1 MHIPWL
7 TDFVIFAQQNGPPA
21 AGQAAE
27 EAPQGE
33 GGFGMFV
40 PLIGIFLI
48 FWFLIIRPQSKQQKE
63 RKIKINAARK
73 GDNVVPIGG
82 VYGKIVKETELDVVL
97 EVDKHSKTRIQFQ
110 RTAIQDV
117 INSTAAQQDS
127 ESREESTGKVE
138 SGSEA
143 VVPPMIEPE

>member
-7 TDFVIFAQQNGPPA
+7 TDFVIFAQENGAPA
-21 AGQAAE
+21 AGQGAE
-27 EAPQGE
+27 EAPQ

-63 RKIKINAARK
+63 RNIKIKAARK
-73 GDNVVPIGG
+73 GDNVVTIGG

-117 INSTAAQQDS
+117 INSTAAQES
-127 ESREESTGKVE
+127 AESREESSKAE
-138 SGSEA
+138 SESKDGA
-143 VVPPMIEPE
+143 PPMIEPE

>member
-7 TDFVIFAQQNGPPA
+7 TDFVIFAQENGAPA
-21 AGQAAE
+21 AGQGAE
-27 EAPQGE
+27 QAPQ

-63 RKIKINAARK
+63 RNLKIKAARK
-73 GDNVVPIGG
+73 GDNVVTIGG
-82 VYGKIVKETELDVVL
+82 VYGKIVKETEQDVVL

-117 INSTAAQQDS
+117 INSTAAQ
-127 ESREESTGKVE
+127 ETAEPREESGKAE
-138 SGSEA
+138 SGSEDGA
-143 VVPPMIEPE
+143 PPMIEPE

>member
-7 TDFVIFAQQNGPPA
+7 ADFVIFAQQNGAPA

-27 EAPQGE
+27 EAPQGD

-48 FWFLIIRPQSKQQKE
+48 FWFLIIRPQSKQRKE
-63 RKIKINAARK
+63 RDIKIKAARK
-73 GDNVVPIGG
+73 GDNVVTIGG

-117 INSTAAQQDS
+117 INSAAAQEDS
-127 ESREESTGKVE
+127 ESREESDVEAE

-143 VVPPMIEPE
+143 DVPPMIGPE

>member
-1 MHIPWL
+1 MQIPLL
-7 TDFVIFAQQNGPPA
+7 TEFLILAQEAEEPA
-21 AGQAAE
+21 AGASSFLNS
-27 EAPQGE
+27 P
-33 GGFGMFV
+33 MV
-40 PLIGIFLI
+40 LILGIFFI
-48 FWFLIIRPQSKQQKE
+48 FWFLIIRPQSKKQKE
-63 RKIKINAARK
+63 RNLKIKTARK
-73 GDNVVPIGG
+73 GDNVVTIGG

-117 INSTAAQQDS
+117 INSVAVQEDS

-143 VVPPMIEPE
+143 DVPPMIEPE

>member
-7 TDFVIFAQQNGPPA
+7 TDIVIFAQENGAPA
-21 AGQAAE
+21 AGQGAE
-27 EAPQGE
+27 EAPQ

-63 RKIKINAARK
+63 RNIKIKAARK
-73 GDNVVPIGG
+73 GDNVVTIGG

-117 INSTAAQQDS
+117 INSTAAQES
-127 ESREESTGKVE
+127 AESREESSKAE
-138 SGSEA
+138 SESKDGA
-143 VVPPMIEPE
+143 PPMIEPE

>member
-7 TDFVIFAQQNGPPA
+7 TDFVIFAQQNGTPA

-27 EAPQGE
+27 EAPQGG
-33 GGFGMFV
+33 GGFDMFV

-48 FWFLIIRPQSKQQKE
+48 FWFLIIRPQSKQRKE
-63 RKIKINAARK
+63 RDIKIKAARK
-73 GDNVVPIGG
+73 GDNVVTIGG

-143 VVPPMIEPE
+143 DVPPMIEPE

>member
-7 TDFVIFAQQNGPPA
+7 TDFVIFAQENGAPA
-21 AGQAAE
+21 AGQGAE
-27 EAPQGE
+27 EAPQ

-63 RKIKINAARK
+63 RNLKIKAARK
-73 GDNVVPIGG
+73 GDNVVTIGG

-117 INSTAAQQDS
+117 INSTAAQES
-127 ESREESTGKVE
+127 AESREESGKAE
-138 SGSEA
+138 SGSEDGA
-143 VVPPMIEPE
+143 PPMIEPE

>member
-1 MHIPWL
+1 MYIPWL
-7 TDFVIFAQQNGPPA
+7 TDFVIFAQENGAPA
-21 AGQAAE
+21 PGQGAE
-27 EAPQGE
+27 QAPQS
-33 GGFGMFV
+33 GFGMFV

-63 RKIKINAARK
+63 RNLKIKAARK
-73 GDNVVPIGG
+73 GDNVVTIGG

-117 INSTAAQQDS
+117 INSTAAQES
-127 ESREESTGKVE
+127 AESREESGKAE
-138 SGSEA
+138 SESEDGA
-143 VVPPMIEPE
+143 PPMIESG

>member
-7 TDFVIFAQQNGPPA
+7 TDFVIFAQETGAPA
-21 AGQAAE
+21 AGQGAE
-27 EAPQGE
+27 EAPQ

-63 RKIKINAARK
+63 RNLKVKAARK
-73 GDNVVPIGG
+73 GDNVVTIGG

-117 INSTAAQQDS
+117 INSATASQETV
-127 ESREESTGKVE
+127 ESREESGKAE
-138 SGSEA
+138 SGSEDDA
-143 VVPPMIEPE
+143 PPMIEPE

>member
-7 TDFVIFAQQNGPPA
+7 TDFVIFAQENGAPA
-21 AGQAAE
+21 PGQGAE
-27 EAPQGE
+27 QAPQS
-33 GGFGMFV
+33 GFGMFV

-63 RKIKINAARK
+63 RNLKIKAARK
-73 GDNVVPIGG
+73 GDNGVTIGG

-97 EVDKHSKTRIQFQ
+97 EVDKHSKPRIQFQ

-117 INSTAAQQDS
+117 INSTAAQES
-127 ESREESTGKVE
+127 AESREESGKAE
-138 SGSEA
+138 SESEDGA
-143 VVPPMIEPE
+143 PPMIESG

>member
-7 TDFVIFAQQNGPPA
+7 TDFVIFAQENGAPA
-21 AGQAAE
+21 PGQGAE
-27 EAPQGE
+27 QAPQS
-33 GGFGMFV
+33 GFGMFV

-63 RKIKINAARK
+63 RNLKIKAARK
-73 GDNVVPIGG
+73 GDNVVTIGG

-117 INSTAAQQDS
+117 INSTAAQES
-127 ESREESTGKVE
+127 AESREESGKAE
-138 SGSEA
+138 SGSEDGA
-143 VVPPMIEPE
+143 PPMIEPE

>member
-7 TDFVIFAQQNGPPA
+7 TDFVIFAQENGAPA
-21 AGQAAE
+21 AGQGAE
-27 EAPQGE
+27 QAPQS
-33 GGFGMFV
+33 GFGMFV

-63 RKIKINAARK
+63 RNLKIKAARK
-73 GDNVVPIGG
+73 GDNVVTIGG

-117 INSTAAQQDS
+117 INSTAAQES
-127 ESREESTGKVE
+127 AESREESGKAE
-138 SGSEA
+138 SESEDGA
-143 VVPPMIEPE
+143 PPMIESG

>member
-7 TDFVIFAQQNGPPA
+7 TDFVIFAQETGAPA
-21 AGQAAE
+21 PGQGAE
-27 EAPQGE
+27 QAPQS
-33 GGFGMFV
+33 GFGMFV

-63 RKIKINAARK
+63 RNLKIKAARK
-73 GDNVVPIGG
+73 GDNVVTIGG

-117 INSTAAQQDS
+117 INSTAAQES
-127 ESREESTGKVE
+127 AESREESGKAE
-138 SGSEA
+138 SESEDGA
-143 VVPPMIEPE
+143 PPMIEPE

>member
-7 TDFVIFAQQNGPPA
+7 TDFVIFAQQDGAPA
-21 AGQAAE
+21 AGQGAE
-27 EAPQGE
+27 EAPQ

-48 FWFLIIRPQSKQQKE
+48 FWFLIIRPQSKQRKE
-63 RKIKINAARK
+63 RGIKVKAARK
-73 GDNVVPIGG
+73 GDNVVTIGG

-117 INSTAAQQDS
+117 INSAAVQEAA
-127 ESREESTGKVE
+127 ESQEESDGKAE
-138 SGSEA
+138 SELEA
-143 VVPPMIEPE
+143 PPMTGPE

>member
-7 TDFVIFAQQNGPPA
+7 TDFVIFAQENGAPA
-21 AGQAAE
+21 PGQGAE
-27 EAPQGE
+27 QAPQS
-33 GGFGMFV
+33 GFGMFV

-63 RKIKINAARK
+63 RNIKIKAARK
-73 GDNVVPIGG
+73 GDNVVTIGG
-82 VYGKIVKETELDVVL
+82 GYGKIVKETELDVVL

-117 INSTAAQQDS
+117 INSTAAQAS
-127 ESREESTGKVE
+127 AESREESSKAE
-138 SGSEA
+138 SESKDGA
-143 VVPPMIEPE
+143 PPMIEPE

>member
-1 MHIPWL
+1 MYIPWL
-7 TDFVIFAQQNGPPA
+7 TDFVIFAQQDGAPA
-21 AGQAAE
+21 AGQGAE
-27 EAPQGE
+27 EAPQ

-48 FWFLIIRPQSKQQKE
+48 FWFLIIRPQSKQRKE
-63 RKIKINAARK
+63 RDIKVKAARK
-73 GDNVVPIGG
+73 GDNVVTIGG

-117 INSTAAQQDS
+117 INSAAVQEAA
-127 ESREESTGKVE
+127 ESQEESDGKAE
-138 SGSEA
+138 SELEA
-143 VVPPMIEPE
+143 PPMTGPE

>member
-7 TDFVIFAQQNGPPA
+7 TDFVIFAQENGAPA
-21 AGQAAE
+21 PGQGAE
-27 EAPQGE
+27 QAPQS
-33 GGFGMFV
+33 GFGMFV

-63 RKIKINAARK
+63 RNIKIKAARK
-73 GDNVVPIGG
+73 GDNVVTIGG

-117 INSTAAQQDS
+117 INSTAAQES
-127 ESREESTGKVE
+127 AESREESGKAE
-138 SGSEA
+138 SESEDGA
-143 VVPPMIEPE
+143 PPMIESG

>member
-7 TDFVIFAQQNGPPA
+7 TDFVIFAQENGAPA
-21 AGQAAE
+21 AGQGAE
-27 EAPQGE
+27 EAPQS
-33 GGFGMFV
+33 GFGMFV

-63 RKIKINAARK
+63 RNIKIKAARK
-73 GDNVVPIGG
+73 GDNVVTIGG

-117 INSTAAQQDS
+117 INSTAAQETAQQ
-127 ESREESTGKVE
+127 REESGKAE
-138 SGSEA
+138 SGSEDNA
-143 VVPPMIEPE
+143 PPMIEPE

>member
-1 MHIPWL
+1 MYIPWL
-7 TDFVIFAQQNGPPA
+7 TDFVIFAQQDGAPA
-21 AGQAAE
+21 AGQGAE
-27 EAPQGE
+27 EAPQ

-48 FWFLIIRPQSKQQKE
+48 FWFLIIRPQSKQRKE
-63 RKIKINAARK
+63 RGIKVKAARK
-73 GDNVVPIGG
+73 GDNVVTIGG

-117 INSTAAQQDS
+117 INSAAVQENS

-143 VVPPMIEPE
+143 DAPPMIEPE

>member
-7 TDFVIFAQQNGPPA
+7 TDFVIFAQENGAPA
-21 AGQAAE
+21 AGQGAE
-27 EAPQGE
+27 QAPQ

-63 RKIKINAARK
+63 RNIKIKAARK
-73 GDNVVPIGG
+73 GDNVVTIGG

-117 INSTAAQQDS
+117 INSATASQEAV
-127 ESREESTGKVE
+127 ESREESGKAE
-138 SGSEA
+138 SGSEDGA
-143 VVPPMIEPE
+143 PPMIEPE

>member
-7 TDFVIFAQQNGPPA
+7 TDFVIFAQENGAPA
-21 AGQAAE
+21 ADQGAE
-27 EAPQGE
+27 EAPQS
-33 GGFGMFV
+33 GFGMFV

-48 FWFLIIRPQSKQQKE
+48 FWFLIIRPQSKQRKE
-63 RKIKINAARK
+63 RDIKIKAARK
-73 GDNVVPIGG
+73 GDNVVTIGG

-117 INSTAAQQDS
+117 INSAAAQEDS
-127 ESREESTGKVE
+127 ESREESDVEAE

-143 VVPPMIEPE
+143 DVPPMIGPE

>member
-7 TDFVIFAQQNGPPA
+7 TDFVIFAQENGAPA
-21 AGQAAE
+21 AGQGAE
-27 EAPQGE
+27 EAPQ

-63 RKIKINAARK
+63 RNIKIKAARK
-73 GDNVVPIGG
+73 GDNVVTIGG

-117 INSTAAQQDS
+117 INSTAAQES
-127 ESREESTGKVE
+127 AESREESGKAE
-138 SGSEA
+138 SESEDGA
-143 VVPPMIEPE
+143 PPMIEPE

>member
-7 TDFVIFAQQNGPPA
+7 TDFVIFAQQNGAPV

-27 EAPQGE
+27 EAPQGS

-48 FWFLIIRPQSKQQKE
+48 FWFLIIRPQSKQRKE
-63 RKIKINAARK
+63 RDIKIKAARK
-73 GDNVVPIGG
+73 GDNVVTIGG

-117 INSTAAQQDS
+117 STASQPRRTP
-127 ESREESTGKVE
+127 SRGRNPTSRLNLGPKP
-138 SGSEA
+138 A
-143 VVPPMIEPE
+143 FHR

>member
-7 TDFVIFAQQNGPPA
+7 TDFVIFAQENGAPA
-21 AGQAAE
+21 PGQGAE
-27 EAPQGE
+27 QAPQS
-33 GGFGMFV
+33 GFGMFV

-63 RKIKINAARK
+63 RNLKIKAARK
-73 GDNVVPIGG
+73 GDNVVTIGG

-117 INSTAAQQDS
+117 INSTAAQES
-127 ESREESTGKVE
+127 AESREESGKAE
-138 SGSEA
+138 SESEDGA
-143 VVPPMIEPE
+143 PPMIEPE

>member
-7 TDFVIFAQQNGPPA
+7 TDFVIFAQENGAPA
-21 AGQAAE
+21 PGQGAE
-27 EAPQGE
+27 QAPQS
-33 GGFGMFV
+33 GFGMFV

-63 RKIKINAARK
+63 RNLKIKAARK
-73 GDNVVPIGG
+73 GDNVVTIGG

-117 INSTAAQQDS
+117 INSTAAQES
-127 ESREESTGKVE
+127 AESREESGKAE
-138 SGSEA
+138 SESEDGA
-143 VVPPMIEPE
+143 PPMIESG

>member
-7 TDFVIFAQQNGPPA
+7 TDFVIFAQQNGAPA
-21 AGQAAE
+21 VGQAAE
-27 EAPQGE
+27 EAQ

-63 RKIKINAARK
+63 RNIKVKAARK
-73 GDNVVPIGG
+73 GDNVVTIGG

-117 INSTAAQQDS
+117 INSATASQEAV
-127 ESREESTGKVE
+127 ESREETGKVE

-143 VVPPMIEPE
+143 DVPPMIEPE

>member
-7 TDFVIFAQQNGPPA
+7 TDFVIFAQENGAPA
-21 AGQAAE
+21 PGQGAE
-27 EAPQGE
+27 QAPQS
-33 GGFGMFV
+33 GFGMFV

-63 RKIKINAARK
+63 RNLKIKAARK
-73 GDNVVPIGG
+73 GDNVVTIGG

-117 INSTAAQQDS
+117 INSTAAQES
-127 ESREESTGKVE
+127 AESREESGKAESE
-138 SGSEA
+138 SGDGA
-143 VVPPMIEPE
+143 PPMIEPE

>member
-1 MHIPWL
+1 MRIPWL
-7 TDFVIFAQQNGPPA
+7 TDFVIFAQENGVPA
-21 AGQAAE
+21 PGQGAE
-27 EAPQGE
+27 QAPQS
-33 GGFGMFV
+33 GFGMFV

-63 RKIKINAARK
+63 RNLKIKAARK
-73 GDNVVPIGG
+73 GDNVVTIGG

-117 INSTAAQQDS
+117 INSTAAQES
-127 ESREESTGKVE
+127 AESREESGKAE
-138 SGSEA
+138 SESEDGA
-143 VVPPMIEPE
+143 PPMIESG

>member
-1 MHIPWL
+1 
-7 TDFVIFAQQNGPPA
+7 VIFAQQNGAPA
-21 AGQAAE
+21 AGQVAE
-27 EAPQGE
+27 EAPQGS

-48 FWFLIIRPQSKQQKE
+48 FWFLIIRPQSKKQKE
-63 RKIKINAARK
+63 RNLKIKTARK
-73 GDNVVPIGG
+73 GDNVVTIGG

-117 INSTAAQQDS
+117 INSVAVQEDS

-143 VVPPMIEPE
+143 DVPPMIEPE

>member
-1 MHIPWL
+1 MYIPWL
-7 TDFVIFAQQNGPPA
+7 TDFVIFAQQDGAPA
-21 AGQAAE
+21 AGQGAE
-27 EAPQGE
+27 EAPQ

-48 FWFLIIRPQSKQQKE
+48 FWFLIIRPQSKQRKE
-63 RKIKINAARK
+63 RGIKVKAARK
-73 GDNVVPIGG
+73 GDNVVTIGG

-117 INSTAAQQDS
+117 INSAAVQEAA
-127 ESREESTGKVE
+127 ESQEESDGKAE
-138 SGSEA
+138 SELEA
-143 VVPPMIEPE
+143 PPMTGPE

>member
-7 TDFVIFAQQNGPPA
+7 TDFVIFAQENGAPA
-21 AGQAAE
+21 PGQGAE
-27 EAPQGE
+27 QAPQS
-33 GGFGMFV
+33 GFGMFV

-63 RKIKINAARK
+63 RNLKIKAARK
-73 GDNVVPIGG
+73 GDNVVTIGG

-117 INSTAAQQDS
+117 INSTAAQES
-127 ESREESTGKVE
+127 AESREESGKAE
-138 SGSEA
+138 SESKDGA
-143 VVPPMIEPE
+143 PPMIEPE

>member
-7 TDFVIFAQQNGPPA
+7 TDFVIFAQENGAPA
-21 AGQAAE
+21 PGQGAE
-27 EAPQGE
+27 LAPQS
-33 GGFGMFV
+33 GFGMFV

-48 FWFLIIRPQSKQQKE
+48 FWFLIIRPQSKQRKE
-63 RKIKINAARK
+63 RDIKIKAARK
-73 GDNVVPIGG
+73 GDNVVTIGG

-117 INSTAAQQDS
+117 INSTAAQES
-127 ESREESTGKVE
+127 AESREESGKAE
-138 SGSEA
+138 SGSEDGA
-143 VVPPMIEPE
+143 PPMIEPE

>member
-7 TDFVIFAQQNGPPA
+7 TDFVIFAQENGAPA
-21 AGQAAE
+21 AGQGAE
-27 EAPQGE
+27 EAPQ

-63 RKIKINAARK
+63 RNLKIKAARK
-73 GDNVVPIGG
+73 GDNVVTIGG

-143 VVPPMIEPE
+143 DVPPMIEPE